1 MDADIFHQA
10 VIRRLLAGII
20 KLEVRKELDRR
31 FAFGV
36 NPAEEKPLDVNVLL
50 DTPFRRVEIIL
61 CEATCRS
68 PRQQRAPRK
77 SVAIL
82 YDFFGLEVQ
91 VPIPALA
98 GEHEPPLIPLRNVV
112 VVLEIRVG
120 CHLAAI

>member
-1 MDADIFHQA
+1 
-10 VIRRLLAGII
+10 VIRRILAGII

-31 FAFGV
+31 FAFRF
-36 NPAEEKPLDVNVLL
+36 NPAEEKLLDIDVLL
-50 DTPFRRVEIIL
+50 GPLFRRVEIIL

-98 GEHEPPLIPLRNVV
+98 GEHKPSLIPLRNVV
-112 VVLEIRVG
+112 VVLEISVG
-120 CHLAAI
+120 CHQPLYRFRSP